1 MEMGYK
7 KDTIIGFHIFRIC
20 YNEIQTEVRDI
31 MLKILIAEDEEP
43 IANLI
48 RMNLRRAGYA
58 CVWAPDGEK
67 AADLMD
73 EEKFDLVLLDVMLP
87 GINGYE
93 LMEYARSLELPVI
106 FLTAL
111 GSTENKVKG
120 LKMGADDYL
129 TKPFE
134 IVELLARVEAVLRRY
149 HKTETLLT
157 VFDVVIDTASRSV
170 TRNGEPVLLTMKEF
184 ELLLLLARNR
194 NIALYRETIYETIWG
209 GEYMGQSR
217 TVDLHIQRLKKKLN
231 WDNEITAVYKVGYRL
246 EGEEKIAK

>member
-1 MEMGYK
+1 
-7 KDTIIGFHIFRIC
+7 
-20 YNEIQTEVRDI
+20 

-48 RMNLRRAGYA
+48 KMNLRKAGYS
-58 CVWAPDGEK
+58 CTWAPDGEK

-73 EEKFDLVLLDVMLP
+73 SEKFDLLLLDVMLP
-87 GINGYE
+87 EINGYE
-93 LMEYARSLELPVI
+93 LMDYARTLELPVI

-149 HKTETLLT
+149 HKTETT
-157 VFDVVIDTASRSV
+157 MSVFDVVIDTASRSV
-170 TRNGEPVLLTMKEF
+170 LQNGEPVSLTMKEF
-184 ELLLLLARNR
+184 DLLLLLARNR
-194 NIALYRETIYETIWG
+194 NIALYRETIYETVWG

-231 WDNEITAVYKVGYRL
+231 WDMEISAVYKVGYRL
-246 EGEEKIAK
+246 EGEERFAH

>member
-1 MEMGYK
+1 
-7 KDTIIGFHIFRIC
+7 
-20 YNEIQTEVRDI
+20 

-48 RMNLRRAGYA
+48 RMNLRRAGYQ
-58 CVWAPDGEK
+58 CTWASDGEK
-67 AADLMD
+67 AADFMD
-73 EEKFDLVLLDVMLP
+73 REKFDLLLLDVMLP
-87 GINGYE
+87 GISGYE
-93 LMEYARSLELPVI
+93 LMDYARARELPVI

-149 HKTETLLT
+149 HKTETLLR
-157 VFDVVIDTASRSV
+157 VFDVMIDTASRSV
-170 TRNGEPVLLTMKEF
+170 TQNGEPVSLTMKEF
-184 ELLLLLARNR
+184 DLLLLLARNR
-194 NIALYRETIYETIWG
+194 NIALYRETIYETVWG

-231 WDNEITAVYKVGYRL
+231 WDSEIAAVYKVGYRL
-246 EGEEKIAK
+246 EGEEKVK

>member
-1 MEMGYK
+1 
-7 KDTIIGFHIFRIC
+7 
-20 YNEIQTEVRDI
+20 

-48 RMNLRRAGYA
+48 KMNLRRAGYQ
-58 CVWAPDGEK
+58 CTWASDGEK
-67 AADLMD
+67 AADYMD
-73 EEKFDLVLLDVMLP
+73 NEKFDLLLLDVMLP

-93 LMEYARSLELPVI
+93 LMEYARALELPVI

-149 HKTETLLT
+149 HKTETVLNI
-157 VFDVVIDTASRSV
+157 FDVVIDTASRSV
-170 TRNGEPVLLTMKEF
+170 MQNGEPVSLTMKEF
-184 ELLLLLARNR
+184 ELLLARNR
-194 NIALYRETIYETIWG
+194 NIALYRETIYETVWG

-231 WDNEITAVYKVGYRL
+231 WDNEIAAVYKVGYRL
-246 EGEEKIAK
+246 EGEEKMTR